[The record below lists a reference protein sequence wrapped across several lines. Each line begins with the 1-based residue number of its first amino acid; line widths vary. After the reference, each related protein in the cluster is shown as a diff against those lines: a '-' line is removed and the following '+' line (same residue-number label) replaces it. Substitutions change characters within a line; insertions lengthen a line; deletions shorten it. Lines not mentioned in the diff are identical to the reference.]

1 MGKNKHQTRGFHV
14 YRTSGRPI
22 GPPAVLR
29 GYRDE
34 ILAHCARLL
43 SSLPEI
49 GHNGSKEAFKNNNGN
64 CAVNMPSP
72 PAPLPKGE
80 GSNIC
85 TTAKTYPRAIGLI
98 SCSRGEG
105 VSTVAAH
112 LALAAAI
119 HGKSP
124 ALLVDANCES
134 PNLHDLFDVDREPG
148 LIEVLHDRV
157 QLAEVCQSVNGN
169 QLSVLAAGRLAR
181 SEVPMQDTA
190 DMTDFLEAVKSRYS
204 MVIFDLGAIDPA
216 SITWPLVNKL
226 DGLLLVVEAEKVDW
240 EAARRCKQSLTAAGA
255 NLLGAVFNKHR
266 RVLPAWLDR
275 LL

>member
-1 MGKNKHQTRGFHV
+1 MGKNKFQTRGFHV
-14 YRTSGRPI
+14 YRTTGRQI

-34 ILAHCARLL
+34 IMARCARLL

-49 GHNGSKEAFKNNNGN
+49 GHNGSK
-64 CAVNMPSP
+64 SR
-72 PAPLPKGE
+72 
-80 GSNIC
+80 
-85 TTAKTYPRAIGLI
+85 PRAIGLI

-112 LALAAAI
+112 LAMAAAI

-134 PNLHDLFDVDREPG
+134 PYLHDLFDVDLEPG

-169 QLSVLAAGRLAR
+169 LLSVLAAGRLAR
-181 SEVPMQDTA
+181 SEVPLQDTA

-204 MVIFDLGAIDPA
+204 IVIFDLGAVDPT
-216 SITWPLVNKL
+216 SVTWPLVNKL

-240 EAARRCKQSLTAAGA
+240 EAAQRCKQSLTAAGA

-266 RVLPAWLDR
+266 RVLPVWLDR